1 MTKCSTA
8 ARFRSTCSIPA
19 PTSGSRN
26 RRRTSKAR
34 GNGERLRC
42 AIFNISYCSSALF
55 QGMATSAE
63 GSKPAVK
70 VFVATTVMLTFIS
83 FWRASAIVL
92 ADLASSAYY
101 AGGDA
106 EKVIGKSAPWFI
118 LGVML
123 FSYAVRALYI
133 ESSSMFVRG
142 GVYRVVKEAMGGTLA
157 KFSVSALLFD
167 YVLTGPIS
175 AVSAGQYLAGFIKD
189 MGDYFHR
196 PLHFSDD
203 HFAAGLAVLVVFYF
217 WWKNT
222 QGMHESSQKALQIM
236 IITTVM
242 VVILIIW
249 CTITVLRA
257 PIQLPPSPLQ
267 PGVIPLN
274 KESLGWL
281 NGTWFAHLTW
291 IILFV
296 GFGHSVL
303 AMSGEETLAQVNREI
318 EHPKLKNLEKT
329 GLVIFVY
336 SLLFTSLVSVFAVMM
351 IPDKVRPDY
360 FANLIG
366 GIAMYL
372 AGPIVLKL
380 LFHGFVVV
388 VGVLILAGA
397 QNTSIVGAN
406 GVLNRV
412 AEDGVLTD
420 WFQKPQPKYG
430 TSYRIINM
438 IVGMQLL
445 TIILSKG
452 NVYVLAGLYA
462 FGVIWSFAL
471 KSLAVLVLRYTEPEN
486 RQWKVPGNVHV
497 GGKEVPLG
505 LILISAVL
513 LITALV
519 NLFTKS
525 EATIAGVTFS
535 AVFFALFTYSEHRV
549 AKERH
554 GKPENLDQFRVYGN
568 QELGSG
574 ALGVRPGNI
583 LVAVRDPRNLYYLR
597 DVLRNTDTNRQD
609 VVVMTARLYHREHSF
624 SGSAV
629 VEASQVFDHY
639 EQELF
644 TAAVAVA
651 EKEGKP
657 VSLLV
662 VPATDVFEAII
673 VTAQR
678 LDASRIVCGF
688 SNKLTPDEQA
698 KSLGDA
704 WERLP
709 EPRPRLIL
717 EIHEPNGKIHE
728 YPLGPH
734 APRMRTQDLELMHK
748 VWLDITSDPKYCGAH
763 HYHIVAVALEE
774 LRRELNSDQR
784 SEILQKLL
792 DEMHRDE
799 APGRG

>member
-1 MTKCSTA
+1 
-8 ARFRSTCSIPA
+8 
-19 PTSGSRN
+19 
-26 RRRTSKAR
+26 
-34 GNGERLRC
+34 
-42 AIFNISYCSSALF
+42 
-55 QGMATSAE
+55 MATSA
-63 GSKPAVK
+63 GSKPAIK
-70 VFVATTVMLTFIS
+70 VFVATTVMLSFIS

-92 ADLASSAYY
+92 SDLASSAYY

-118 LGVML
+118 LAVML

-142 GVYRVVKEAMGGTLA
+142 GVYRVVKEAMGGGLA

-189 MGDYFHR
+189 MGVYLHR
-196 PLHFSDD
+196 PLQFSDD
-203 HFAAGLAVLVVFYF
+203 HFAAGVAVVVVAYF

-236 IITTVM
+236 AITTVM
-242 VVILIIW
+242 VVILLIW

-257 PIQLPPSPLQ
+257 PIQLPPNPLHA
-267 PGVIPLN
+267 GVVPLN
-274 KESLGWL
+274 KDSLGWL
-281 NGTWFAHLTW
+281 DTTWFRHLPLGILTTL
-291 IILFV
+291 ILFV

-336 SLLFTSLVSVFAVMM
+336 SLLFTSLVSFFAVMI

-366 GIAMYL
+366 GIAVYL
-372 AGPIVLKL
+372 AGPESLKL
-380 LFHGFVVV
+380 LFHGFVVL

-412 AEDGVLTD
+412 AEDGVLTS
-420 WFQKPQPKYG
+420 WFQKPHNRYG
-430 TSYRIINM
+430 TSFRIINL
-438 IVGMQLL
+438 IVGLQLL
-445 TIILSKG
+445 TIILSRG
-452 NVYVLAGLYA
+452 NVYMLAALYA
-462 FGVIWSFAL
+462 FGVIWSFAM
-471 KSLAVLVLRYTEPEN
+471 KSIAVLVLRFTEPGN
-486 RQWKVPGNVHV
+486 RAWKVPGNLHIGRTEIPV
-497 GGKEVPLG
+497 G

-513 LITALV
+513 LTTAVV
-519 NLFTKS
+519 NLFTKY
-525 EATIAGVTFS
+525 EATIAGVIFS
-535 AVFFALFTYSEHRV
+535 AVFFTIFTISEHHVTR
-549 AKERH
+549 ERH
-554 GKPENLDQFRVYGN
+554 GKPEQLDQFRVYGN

-574 ALGVRPGNI
+574 AMGVREGNI

-597 DVLRNTDTNRQD
+597 QVLATTNTTKQD
-609 VVVMTARLYHREHSF
+609 VVVMSARLYHREPSF
-624 SGSAV
+624 GGSSV
-629 VEASQVFDHY
+629 MEASQVFDHY

-657 VSLLV
+657 ISLLV
-662 VPATDVFEAII
+662 VPATDVFDAIM

-678 LDASRIVCGF
+678 LASSRVICGL
-688 SNKLTPDEQA
+688 SNKLTADEQA
-698 KSLGDA
+698 KLTGDA

-709 EPRPRLIL
+709 EPRPRLCL
-717 EIHEPNGKIHE
+717 EVCAPDGTVRE
-728 YPLGPH
+728 YVIGPH
-734 APRMRTQDLELMHK
+734 TPRMRPQDVELMHK
-748 VWLDITSDPKYCGAH
+748 LWLDITTDPKFAGAH
-763 HYHIVAVALEE
+763 HYHIVALALEE
-774 LRRELNSDQR
+774 LQRELSTEQR
-784 SEILQKLL
+784 TQLLQKLQE
-792 DEMHRDE
+792 EMHRSTDRS
-799 APGRG
+799 PPPD

>member
-1 MTKCSTA
+1 
-8 ARFRSTCSIPA
+8 
-19 PTSGSRN
+19 
-26 RRRTSKAR
+26 
-34 GNGERLRC
+34 
-42 AIFNISYCSSALF
+42 
-55 QGMATSAE
+55 MATSVE
-63 GSKPAVK
+63 GSKPAVR

-92 ADLASSAYY
+92 SDLASSAYY

-118 LGVML
+118 LAVML

-142 GVYRVVKEAMGGTLA
+142 GVYRVVKEAMGGGLA

-175 AVSAGQYLAGFIKD
+175 AVSAGQYLSGFIKD
-189 MGDYFHR
+189 IGIYLHR
-196 PLHFSDD
+196 PLNFSDD
-203 HFAAGLAVLVVFYF
+203 HFAAGLAVIVVIYF

-222 QGMHESSQKALQIM
+222 QGIHESSQKALQIM
-236 IITTVM
+236 AITTVM
-242 VVILIIW
+242 VVILILW

-257 PIQLPPSPLQ
+257 PVQLPPSPFSAAGAV
-267 PGVIPLN
+267 PIN

-281 NGTWFAHLTW
+281 NGTFFAHLTV

-329 GLVIFVY
+329 GLVIFAY
-336 SLLFTSLVSVFAVMM
+336 SLLFTSLVSFFAVMI
-351 IPDKVRPDY
+351 IPDSVRPNF

-372 AGPIVLKL
+372 VGPTSLKL
-380 LFHGFVVV
+380 LFHGFVVL

-412 AEDGVLTD
+412 AEDGVLTS
-420 WFQKPQPKYG
+420 WFQKPHNRYG
-430 TSYRIINM
+430 TSYRIINL

-445 TIILSKG
+445 VIVLSLG
-452 NVYVLAGLYA
+452 NVYVLAALYA
-462 FGVIWSFAL
+462 FGVIWSFAM
-471 KSLAVLVLRYTEPEN
+471 KSLAVLVLRFTEPGN
-486 RQWKVPGNVHV
+486 REWKVPGNLRI
-497 GGKEVPLG
+497 GKTELPVG

-513 LITALV
+513 FVTAIV
-519 NLFTKS
+519 NLFTKY
-525 EATIAGVTFS
+525 EATIAGLIFS
-535 AVFFALFTYSEHRV
+535 AGFFTIFTLSERHV
-549 AKERH
+549 TKERH
-554 GKPENLDQFRVYGN
+554 GKPEQLDQFRVYGN

-574 ALGVRPGNI
+574 AMGVRPGNV

-597 DVLRNTDTNRQD
+597 HVLSHTNTLKQD
-609 VVVMTARLYHREHSF
+609 VVVMSARLYHREHTF
-624 SGSAV
+624 SGSTVFDAT
-629 VEASQVFDHY
+629 QVFDHY

-657 VSLLV
+657 ISLLV

-678 LDASRIVCGF
+678 LDSIRVICGL
-688 SNKLTPDEQA
+688 SNKLTSDEQA
-698 KSLGDA
+698 KLTGDA

-709 EPRPRLIL
+709 EPRPRLNL
-717 EIHEPNGKIHE
+717 EVCAPDGAVRE
-728 YPLGPH
+728 YSLGPH
-734 APRMRTQDLELMHK
+734 TPRMRPQDVELMHK
-748 VWLDITSDPKYCGAH
+748 LWLDITADPKYSGAH
-763 HYHIVAVALEE
+763 HYHIVALALEE
-774 LRRELNSDQR
+774 LRRELTTEQR
-784 SEILQKLL
+784 AELLEKLL
-792 DEMHRDE
+792 EEMNR
-799 APGRG
+799 PNPQ

>member
-1 MTKCSTA
+1 
-8 ARFRSTCSIPA
+8 
-19 PTSGSRN
+19 
-26 RRRTSKAR
+26 
-34 GNGERLRC
+34 
-42 AIFNISYCSSALF
+42 
-55 QGMATSAE
+55 MATSPE
-63 GSKPAVK
+63 GIKPAVK

-92 ADLASSAYY
+92 SDLASSAYY

-118 LGVML
+118 LAVML

-189 MGDYFHR
+189 IGVYLLHR
-196 PLHFSDD
+196 ELQFSENY
-203 HFAAGLAVLVVFYF
+203 FAAGFAVIIVVYF

-222 QGMHESSQKALQIM
+222 QGIHESSQKALQIM
-236 IITTVM
+236 AITTVM

-249 CTITVLRA
+249 CAITVLRA
-257 PIQLPPSPLQ
+257 PIQLPPNPLHA
-267 PGVIPLN
+267 GVVPLN

-281 NGTWFAHLTW
+281 NGTWFGHITW

-329 GLVIFVY
+329 GLVIFIY
-336 SLLFTSLVSVFAVMM
+336 SLFFTSLVSFFAVMI
-351 IPDKVRPDY
+351 IPDSVRSNY

-372 AGPIVLKL
+372 VGPTSLKL
-380 LFHGFVVV
+380 LFHGFVVL

-412 AEDGVLTD
+412 AEDGVLTS
-420 WFQKPQPKYG
+420 WFQKPHHRYG
-430 TSYRIINM
+430 TSFRIINL
-438 IVGMQLL
+438 IVCMQLL
-445 TIILSKG
+445 TIFLSLG
-452 NVYVLAGLYA
+452 NVYVLAALYA
-462 FGVIWSFAL
+462 FGVIWSFAM
-471 KSLAVLVLRYTEPEN
+471 KSLAVLVLRFTEPGN
-486 RQWKVPGNVHV
+486 REWKVPGNLHIGKTEIPV
-497 GGKEVPLG
+497 GL
-505 LILISAVL
+505 LLISAVL
-513 LITALV
+513 LVTAVV
-519 NLFTKS
+519 NLFTKY
-525 EATIAGVTFS
+525 EATIAGVIFS
-535 AVFFALFTYSEHRV
+535 AVFFTIFTVSERHV

-554 GKPENLDQFRVYGN
+554 GKPEQLDQFRVYGN

-574 ALGVRPGNI
+574 AMGVRPGNV

-597 DVLRNTDTNRQD
+597 HVLGHTHTGKQD
-609 VVVMTARLYHREHSF
+609 VVVMSARLYHREHSF

-629 VEASQVFDHY
+629 LEASQVFDHY

-657 VSLLV
+657 ISLLV
-662 VPATDVFEAII
+662 VPATDVFEAIM

-678 LDASRIVCGF
+678 LDSSRVVCGL
-688 SNKLTPDEQA
+688 SNKLTADEQA
-698 KSLGDA
+698 KLTGDA

-709 EPRPRLIL
+709 EPRPRMAL
-717 EIHEPNGKIHE
+717 EVCGPDGSVRE
-728 YPLGPH
+728 YALGPH
-734 APRMRTQDLELMHK
+734 TPRMRPQDVELMHK
-748 VWLDITSDPKYCGAH
+748 LWLNITADPRFAGTH
-763 HYHIVAVALEE
+763 HYHIVALALEE
-774 LRRELNSDQR
+774 LQRELSTEQR
-784 SEILQKLL
+784 AELLQKLQ
-792 DEMHRDE
+792 DEMNH
-799 APGRG
+799 PNPQ

>member
-1 MTKCSTA
+1 MS
-8 ARFRSTCSIPA
+8 SSIQ
-19 PTSGSRN
+19 N
-26 RRRTSKAR
+26 VRRPVA
-34 GNGERLRC
+34 
-42 AIFNISYCSSALF
+42 
-55 QGMATSAE
+55 
-63 GSKPAVK
+63 K

-83 FWRASAIVL
+83 FWRAAAIVL
-92 ADLASSAYY
+92 SDLASSAYY

-118 LGVML
+118 LAVML

-175 AVSAGQYLAGFIKD
+175 AVSAGQYLAGFIED
-189 MGDYFHR
+189 MGSYLHH
-196 PLHFSDD
+196 PLTFSED
-203 HFAAGLAVLVVFYF
+203 HFAAAFAVLIVLYF
-217 WWKNT
+217 WWKNI
-222 QGMHESSQKALQIM
+222 QGIHESSQKALQIM
-236 IITTVM
+236 VITTVM
-242 VVILIIW
+242 VVILIVW
-249 CTITVLRA
+249 CTITALRV
-257 PIQLPPSPLQ
+257 PIQIPPNPLH
-267 PGVIPLN
+267 PGVMKLN

-281 NGTWFAHLTW
+281 FGTPFAHLTW
-291 IILFV
+291 IIMFV

-318 EHPKLKNLEKT
+318 QHPKLKNLEKT

-336 SLLFTSLVSVFAVMM
+336 SLLFTSLVSFFAVMI
-351 IPDKVRPDY
+351 IPDGIRHNY

-366 GIAMYL
+366 GITMYL
-372 AGPIVLKL
+372 VGPTSLKL
-380 LFHGFVVV
+380 IFHAFVVI

-412 AEDGVLTD
+412 AEDGVLTS
-420 WFQKPQPKYG
+420 WFQKPHSRYG
-430 TSYRIINM
+430 TSHRIINL
-438 IVGMQLL
+438 IAGMQLL
-445 TIILSKG
+445 TIIASLG
-452 NVYVLAGLYA
+452 NVYMLAALYA

-486 RQWKVPGNVHV
+486 REWKVPGNFHV
-497 GGKEVPLG
+497 GGREIPVG
-505 LILISAVL
+505 LLLISAVL
-513 LITALV
+513 LLTAMV

-535 AVFFALFTYSEHRV
+535 LVFFAIFTYSEHRV
-549 AKERH
+549 ARERH
-554 GKPENLDQFRVYGN
+554 GKPENLDQFRIYGN

-597 DVLRNTDTNRQD
+597 DILRSTDTLRQD

-629 VEASQVFDHY
+629 MDASQVFDHY

-662 VPATDVFEAII
+662 VPATDVFEAIM
-673 VTAQR
+673 VTATR
-678 LDASRIVCGF
+678 LDSSRIVCGL
-688 SNKLTPDEQA
+688 SNKLTTDEQA
-698 KSLGDA
+698 KSTGDA

-709 EPRPRLIL
+709 EPRPRLAL
-717 EIHEPNGKIHE
+717 EIHAPNGTVYE
-728 YPLGPH
+728 YSLGPH
-734 APRMRTQDLELMHK
+734 TPRLRTQDLELMHK
-748 VWLDITSDPKYCGAH
+748 VWLDVTSDPKLCGAH
-763 HYHIVAVALEE
+763 HYHIVALALQE
-774 LRRELNSDQR
+774 LQRELGS
-784 SEILQKLL
+784 SERAEVLAKLL
-792 DEMHRDE
+792 DEMHRDDH
-799 APGRG
+799 RSD

>member
-1 MTKCSTA
+1 
-8 ARFRSTCSIPA
+8 
-19 PTSGSRN
+19 
-26 RRRTSKAR
+26 
-34 GNGERLRC
+34 
-42 AIFNISYCSSALF
+42 
-55 QGMATSAE
+55 MATSVE
-63 GSKPAVK
+63 GSKPAIK

-92 ADLASSAYY
+92 SDLASSAYY

-123 FSYAVRALYI
+123 FSYCVRALYI

-142 GVYRVVKEAMGGTLA
+142 GVYRVVKEAMGGGLA

-189 MGDYFHR
+189 MGEYMHR

-203 HFAAGLAVLVVFYF
+203 HFAAGLAVIVVAYF

-236 IITTVM
+236 VITTVM

-257 PIQLPPSPLQ
+257 PIQLPPNPLHA
-267 PGVIPLN
+267 GVIPLN

-281 NGTWFAHLTW
+281 NGTWFGHITW

-329 GLVIFVY
+329 GLVIFIY
-336 SLLFTSLVSVFAVMM
+336 SLLFTSLVSFFAVMI

-366 GIAMYL
+366 GIAVYL
-372 AGPIVLKL
+372 AGPESLKL
-380 LFHGFVVV
+380 LFHGFVVL

-412 AEDGVLTD
+412 AEDGVLTS
-420 WFQKPQPKYG
+420 WFQKPHHRFG
-430 TSYRIINM
+430 TSYRIINL
-438 IVGMQLL
+438 IVGLQVL
-445 TIILSKG
+445 TIVLSRG
-452 NVYVLAGLYA
+452 NVYMLAALYA
-462 FGVIWSFAL
+462 FGVIWSFAM
-471 KSLAVLVLRYTEPEN
+471 KSIAVLVLRFTEPGN
-486 RQWKVPGNVHV
+486 RAWKVPGNLHV
-497 GGKEVPLG
+497 GKTEVPVG

-513 LITALV
+513 LITAVV
-519 NLFTKS
+519 NLFTKYQ
-525 EATIAGVTFS
+525 ATIAGVIFS
-535 AVFFALFTYSEHRV
+535 AVFFTIFTLSERHV
-549 AKERH
+549 TKERH
-554 GKPENLDQFRVYGN
+554 GKPEQLDQFRVYGN

-574 ALGVRPGNI
+574 AMGVRPGNI

-597 DVLRNTDTNRQD
+597 QVLAHTNTVKQD
-609 VVVMTARLYHREHSF
+609 VVVMSARLYHREHSF

-629 VEASQVFDHY
+629 MEASQVFDHY

-657 VSLLV
+657 ISLLV
-662 VPATDVFEAII
+662 VPATNVFEAIM

-678 LDASRIVCGF
+678 LDSSRVVCGL
-688 SNKLTPDEQA
+688 SNKLTADEQA
-698 KSLGDA
+698 KLTGDA
-704 WERLP
+704 WERMP
-709 EPRPRLIL
+709 EPRPRLCL
-717 EIHEPNGKIHE
+717 EVSAPDGTVRE
-728 YPLGPH
+728 YAIGPH
-734 APRMRTQDLELMHK
+734 TPSLRPQDVELMHK
-748 VWLDITSDPKYCGAH
+748 LWLNITTDPKFAGAH
-763 HYHIVAVALEE
+763 HYHIVALALEE
-774 LRRELNSDQR
+774 LQRELSTEQR
-784 SEILQKLL
+784 TQLLQKLL
-792 DEMHRDE
+792 EEMNRSGDVSG
-799 APGRG
+799 PPN

>member
-1 MTKCSTA
+1 LSSSLQNVRRPA
-8 ARFRSTCSIPA
+8 A
-19 PTSGSRN
+19 
-26 RRRTSKAR
+26 
-34 GNGERLRC
+34 
-42 AIFNISYCSSALF
+42 
-55 QGMATSAE
+55 
-63 GSKPAVK
+63 K

-83 FWRASAIVL
+83 FWRAAAIVL
-92 ADLASSAYY
+92 SDLASSAYY

-106 EKVIGKSAPWFI
+106 EKVIGRSAPWFI
-118 LGVML
+118 LAVML

-175 AVSAGQYLAGFIKD
+175 AVSAGQYLAGFIED
-189 MGDYFHR
+189 IGSY
-196 PLHFSDD
+196 LHHPMTFSED
-203 HFAAGLAVLVVFYF
+203 HFAAVFAVVIVLYF
-217 WWKNT
+217 WWKNV
-222 QGMHESSQKALQIM
+222 QGIHESSEKALQIM
-236 IITTVM
+236 AITTVM
-242 VVILIIW
+242 VVILIGW
-249 CTITVLRA
+249 CTITVFRV
-257 PIQLPPSPLQ
+257 PIQIPPNPFH
-267 PGVIPLN
+267 PGVMKLN

-281 NGTWFAHLTW
+281 YGTPLAHITW
-291 IILFV
+291 IIMFV

-336 SLLFTSLVSVFAVMM
+336 SLMFTSLVSFFAVM
-351 IPDKVRPDY
+351 IVPNSVRPNY

-366 GIAMYL
+366 GITMYL
-372 AGPIVLKL
+372 VGPMTLKL
-380 LFHGFVVV
+380 IFHAFVVI

-412 AEDGVLTD
+412 AEDGVLTG
-420 WFQKPQPKYG
+420 WFQKPHTKYG
-430 TSYRIINM
+430 TSYRIINL
-438 IVGMQLL
+438 IVAMQLL
-445 TIILSKG
+445 TILASLG
-452 NVYVLAGLYA
+452 NVYVLAALYA

-486 RQWKVPGNVHV
+486 REWKVPGNLHV
-497 GGKEVPLG
+497 AGREIPVG
-505 LILISAVL
+505 LLIISAIL
-513 LITALV
+513 LMTAIV

-535 AVFFALFTYSEHRV
+535 LAFFAIFTYSEHRV
-549 AKERH
+549 ARERH
-554 GKPENLDQFRVYGN
+554 GKPENLDQFRIYGN

-597 DVLRNTDTNRQD
+597 DVLRGTDTLRQD
-609 VVVMTARLYHREHSF
+609 VVVMTSRLYHREHSF

-629 VEASQVFDHY
+629 LDATQVFDHY

-662 VPATDVFEAII
+662 VPATDVFESIV

-678 LDASRIVCGF
+678 LDSSRIVCGR
-688 SNKLTPDEQA
+688 SNKLSTDEQA
-698 KSLGDA
+698 KLTGDA

-709 EPRPRLIL
+709 EPRPRLAL
-717 EIHEPNGKIHE
+717 EIHAPTGSVHE

-734 APRMRTQDLELMHK
+734 TPRLRPEDLELMHK
-748 VWLDITSDPKYCGAH
+748 VWLDITSDPKYAGAH
-763 HYHIVAVALEE
+763 HYHIVALALEE
-774 LRRELNSDQR
+774 LRRELNSPER
-784 SEILQKLL
+784 AALLAKLL
-792 DEMHRDE
+792 DEMHED
-799 APGRG
+799 PPPS

>member
-1 MTKCSTA
+1 
-8 ARFRSTCSIPA
+8 
-19 PTSGSRN
+19 
-26 RRRTSKAR
+26 
-34 GNGERLRC
+34 
-42 AIFNISYCSSALF
+42 
-55 QGMATSAE
+55 MATSPE
-63 GSKPAVK
+63 GTKPAVK

-92 ADLASSAYY
+92 SDLASSAYY

-118 LGVML
+118 LAVML

-189 MGDYFHR
+189 IGAYFFHR
-196 PLHFSDD
+196 TLSFSDD
-203 HFAAGLAVLVVFYF
+203 HFAAGLAVIIVCYF

-222 QGMHESSQKALQIM
+222 QGIHESSQKALQIM
-236 IITTVM
+236 AITTVM

-257 PIQLPPSPLQ
+257 PVQLPPNPLHA
-267 PGVIPLN
+267 GVIPLN

-281 NGTWFAHLTW
+281 NGTWFSHWIW
-291 IILFV
+291 IIAFV

-336 SLLFTSLVSVFAVMM
+336 SLLFTSLVSFFAVMI
-351 IPDKVRPDY
+351 IPDSVRPDF

-372 AGPIVLKL
+372 VGPTSLKL
-380 LFHGFVVV
+380 LFHGFVVL

-412 AEDGVLTD
+412 AEDGVLTS
-420 WFQKPQPKYG
+420 WFQKPHHRYG
-430 TSYRIINM
+430 TSYRIINL
-438 IVGMQLL
+438 IVCLQLL
-445 TIILSKG
+445 TIVLSRG
-452 NVYVLAGLYA
+452 DVYQLAALYA
-462 FGVIWSFAL
+462 FGVIWSFTM
-471 KSLAVLVLRYTEPEN
+471 KSLAVLVLRFTEPGN
-486 RQWKVPGNVHV
+486 RAWKVPGNLHI
-497 GGKEVPLG
+497 GKTEVPFG
-505 LILISAVL
+505 LMAISAVL
-513 LITALV
+513 LMTALV
-519 NLFTKS
+519 NLFTKY
-525 EATIAGVTFS
+525 EATIAGLIFS
-535 AVFFALFTYSEHRV
+535 AVFFAIFTISEHHV

-554 GKPENLDQFRVYGN
+554 GKPEQLDQFRVYGN

-574 ALGVRPGNI
+574 AMGVRPGNI

-597 DVLRNTDTNRQD
+597 HVLGHTHTGKQD
-609 VVVMTARLYHREHSF
+609 VVVMSARLYHREHSF

-629 VEASQVFDHY
+629 LEASQVFDHY

-657 VSLLV
+657 ISLLV
-662 VPATDVFEAII
+662 VPATDVFEAIM

-678 LDASRIVCGF
+678 LDSSRVICGL
-688 SNKLTPDEQA
+688 SNKLTADEQA
-698 KSLGDA
+698 KLTGDA

-709 EPRPRLIL
+709 EPRPRLIM
-717 EIHEPNGKIHE
+717 EVCAPDGTVREFA
-728 YPLGPH
+728 LGPH
-734 APRMRTQDLELMHK
+734 TPRMRPQDVELMHRL
-748 VWLDITSDPKYCGAH
+748 WLNITADPKYAGAH
-763 HYHIVAVALEE
+763 HYHIVALALEE
-774 LRRELNSDQR
+774 LQRELTTEQR
-784 SEILQKLL
+784 AQLLQKLQEEINRSNPEL
-792 DEMHRDE
+792 K
-799 APGRG
+799 

>member
-1 MTKCSTA
+1 
-8 ARFRSTCSIPA
+8 
-19 PTSGSRN
+19 
-26 RRRTSKAR
+26 
-34 GNGERLRC
+34 
-42 AIFNISYCSSALF
+42 
-55 QGMATSAE
+55 MATSVE
-63 GSKPAVK
+63 GSKPAIK

-92 ADLASSAYY
+92 SDLASSAYY

-189 MGDYFHR
+189 MGVYMHR

-203 HFAAGLAVLVVFYF
+203 HFAAGLAVVVVAYF

-236 IITTVM
+236 VITTVM
-242 VVILIIW
+242 VVILLIW

-257 PIQLPPSPLQ
+257 PVVQLPPNPLH

-281 NGTWFAHLTW
+281 NGTWFSHITW

-336 SLLFTSLVSVFAVMM
+336 SLLFTSLVSFFAVMI

-372 AGPIVLKL
+372 AGPESLRL
-380 LFHGFVVV
+380 LFHAFVVL

-412 AEDGVLTD
+412 AEDGVLTS
-420 WFQKPQPKYG
+420 WFQKPHHRFG
-430 TSYRIINM
+430 TSYRIINL
-438 IVGMQLL
+438 IVGLQLL
-445 TIILSKG
+445 TIVLSLG
-452 NVYVLAGLYA
+452 NVYVLAALYA
-462 FGVIWSFAL
+462 FGVIWSFAM
-471 KSLAVLVLRYTEPEN
+471 KSIAVLVLRFTEPGN
-486 RQWKVPGNVHV
+486 RAWKVPGNLHI
-497 GGKEVPLG
+497 GKTEIPVG

-513 LITALV
+513 LTTAVV
-519 NLFTKS
+519 NLFTKYQ
-525 EATIAGVTFS
+525 ATIAGVIFS
-535 AVFFALFTYSEHRV
+535 AVFFTIFTLSERHV

-554 GKPENLDQFRVYGN
+554 GKPEQLDQFRVYGN

-574 ALGVRPGNI
+574 AMGVRPGNT

-597 DVLRNTDTNRQD
+597 QVLSRTDTSKQD
-609 VVVMTARLYHREHSF
+609 VVVMSARLYHREHSF

-629 VEASQVFDHY
+629 MEASQVFDHY

-657 VSLLV
+657 ISLLV
-662 VPATDVFEAII
+662 VPATDVFEAIM

-678 LDASRIVCGF
+678 LASCRIVCGL
-688 SNKLTPDEQA
+688 SNKLTADEQA
-698 KSLGDA
+698 KLLGDA
-704 WERLP
+704 WESLP
-709 EPRPRLIL
+709 EPRPRLTL
-717 EIHEPNGKIHE
+717 EVCAPDGTSRE
-728 YPLGPH
+728 YDIGPH
-734 APRMRTQDLELMHK
+734 NPRLRPQDVELMHK
-748 VWLDITSDPKYCGAH
+748 LWLDITTDPNYAGAH
-763 HYHIVAVALEE
+763 HYHIVALALEE
-774 LRRELNSDQR
+774 LQRELGTEQR
-784 SEILQKLL
+784 AQLLQKLQ
-792 DEMHRDE
+792 DEMHR
-799 APGRG
+799 PKSN

>member
-1 MTKCSTA
+1 
-8 ARFRSTCSIPA
+8 
-19 PTSGSRN
+19 
-26 RRRTSKAR
+26 
-34 GNGERLRC
+34 
-42 AIFNISYCSSALF
+42 
-55 QGMATSAE
+55 MATSPE

-83 FWRASAIVL
+83 FWRAAAIVL
-92 ADLASSAYY
+92 SDLASSAYY

-118 LGVML
+118 LAVML

-189 MGDYFHR
+189 LGRQYLHR
-196 PLHFSDD
+196 ELVFSDNY
-203 HFAAGLAVLVVFYF
+203 FAAGLALIVVVYF

-222 QGMHESSQKALQIM
+222 QGIHESSQKALQIM
-236 IITTVM
+236 AITTVM

-249 CTITVLRA
+249 CAITVLRA
-257 PIQLPPSPLQ
+257 PVQLPPNPLH
-267 PGVIPLN
+267 PGVVPLN

-281 NGTWFAHLTW
+281 NGTWFSHWIW
-291 IILFV
+291 IIAFV

-336 SLLFTSLVSVFAVMM
+336 SLLFTSLVSFFAVMI
-351 IPDKVRPDY
+351 IPDNVRPDY
-360 FANLIG
+360 YANLIG
-366 GIAMYL
+366 GIAVYL
-372 AGPIVLKL
+372 VGPTTLKI
-380 LFHGFVVV
+380 LFHGFVVL

-412 AEDGVLTD
+412 AEDGVLTS
-420 WFQKPQPKYG
+420 WFQRPHNRYG
-430 TSYRIINM
+430 TSYRIINL
-438 IVGMQLL
+438 IVCMQLL
-445 TIILSKG
+445 TIVLSRG
-452 NVYVLAGLYA
+452 DVYQLAALYA
-462 FGVIWSFAL
+462 FGVIWSFTM
-471 KSLAVLVLRYTEPEN
+471 KSLAVLVLRFTEPGN
-486 RQWKVPGNVHV
+486 REWKVPGNLHF
-497 GGKEVPLG
+497 GKAEVPIG
-505 LILISAVL
+505 LMAISAVL
-513 LITALV
+513 FMTAIV
-519 NLFTKS
+519 NLFTKY
-525 EATIAGVTFS
+525 EATIAGIVFS
-535 AVFFALFTYSEHRV
+535 VFFFTIFTISEHHV

-554 GKPENLDQFRVYGN
+554 GKREQLDQFRVYGN

-574 ALGVRPGNI
+574 AMGVRPGNV

-597 DVLRNTDTNRQD
+597 HVLGHTHTGKQD
-609 VVVMTARLYHREHSF
+609 VVVMSARLYHREHSF

-629 VEASQVFDHY
+629 LEASQVFDHY

-657 VSLLV
+657 ISLLV
-662 VPATDVFEAII
+662 VPATDVFEAIM

-678 LDASRIVCGF
+678 LDSSRVICGL
-688 SNKLTPDEQA
+688 SNKLTADEQA
-698 KSLGDA
+698 KLTGDA

-717 EIHEPNGKIHE
+717 EVCAPDGTIREFAI
-728 YPLGPH
+728 GPH
-734 APRMRTQDLELMHK
+734 SPRMRPQDVELMHRL
-748 VWLDITSDPKYCGAH
+748 WLNITADPKFAGTH
-763 HYHIVAVALEE
+763 HYHIVALALEE
-774 LRRELNSDQR
+774 LQRELTTEQR
-784 SEILQKLL
+784 DELLQKLH
-792 DEMHRDE
+792 DEMNRSS
-799 APGRG
+799 PQ

>member
-1 MTKCSTA
+1 
-8 ARFRSTCSIPA
+8 
-19 PTSGSRN
+19 
-26 RRRTSKAR
+26 
-34 GNGERLRC
+34 
-42 AIFNISYCSSALF
+42 
-55 QGMATSAE
+55 MATAPE
-63 GSKPAVK
+63 GTKPVVK

-92 ADLASSAYY
+92 SDLASSAYY

-118 LGVML
+118 LAVML

-189 MGDYFHR
+189 IGVVLHR
-196 PLHFSDD
+196 PLNFSDD
-203 HFAAGLAVLVVFYF
+203 HFAAAFAIIIVVYF

-222 QGMHESSQKALQIM
+222 QGIHESSQKALQIM
-236 IITTVM
+236 AITTVM

-257 PIQLPPSPLQ
+257 PVQLPPNPLHA
-267 PGVIPLN
+267 GVIPLN

-281 NGTWFAHLTW
+281 NGSWFSHITW

-329 GLVIFVY
+329 GLVIFIY
-336 SLLFTSLVSVFAVMM
+336 SLLFTSLVSFFAVMI
-351 IPDKVRPDY
+351 IPDSVRPDY

-372 AGPIVLKL
+372 VGPTSLKL
-380 LFHGFVVV
+380 LFHGFVVL

-412 AEDGVLTD
+412 AEDGVLTS
-420 WFQKPQPKYG
+420 WFQKPHHRYG
-430 TSYRIINM
+430 TSYRIINL
-438 IVGMQLL
+438 IVSLQLL
-445 TIILSKG
+445 TIILSRG
-452 NVYVLAGLYA
+452 DVYQLAALYA
-462 FGVIWSFAL
+462 FGVIWSFTM
-471 KSLAVLVLRYTEPEN
+471 KSLAVLVLRFTEPGN
-486 RQWKVPGNVHV
+486 REWKVPGNLHI
-497 GGKEVPLG
+497 GKMEVPIG
-505 LILISAVL
+505 LMIISVVL
-513 LITALV
+513 FTTAIV
-519 NLFTKS
+519 NLFTKYQ
-525 EATIAGVTFS
+525 ATIAGIIFS
-535 AVFFALFTYSEHRV
+535 VVFFTIFTISEHHV

-554 GKPENLDQFRVYGN
+554 GKPEQLDQFRVYGN

-574 ALGVRPGNI
+574 AMGVRAGNI

-597 DVLRNTDTNRQD
+597 HVLGHTHTGKQD
-609 VVVMTARLYHREHSF
+609 VVVMSARLYHREHSF
-624 SGSAV
+624 SGSSV
-629 VEASQVFDHY
+629 FEASQVFDHY

-657 VSLLV
+657 ISLLV
-662 VPATDVFEAII
+662 VPATDVFEAIM

-678 LDASRIVCGF
+678 LDSSRVICGL
-688 SNKLTPDEQA
+688 SNKLTADEQA
-698 KSLGDA
+698 KLTGDA

-709 EPRPRLIL
+709 EPRPRLTL
-717 EIHEPNGKIHE
+717 EVCAPDGAIREFA
-728 YPLGPH
+728 LGPH
-734 APRMRTQDLELMHK
+734 TPRMRPQDVELMHK
-748 VWLDITSDPKYCGAH
+748 LWLNITTDPKFAGAH
-763 HYHIVAVALEE
+763 HYHIVALALEE
-774 LRRELNSDQR
+774 LQRELSTEQR
-784 SEILQKLL
+784 AQLLQKLQ
-792 DEMHRDE
+792 DEMKGPARDE
-799 APGRG
+799 LDT

>member
-1 MTKCSTA
+1 
-8 ARFRSTCSIPA
+8 
-19 PTSGSRN
+19 
-26 RRRTSKAR
+26 
-34 GNGERLRC
+34 
-42 AIFNISYCSSALF
+42 
-55 QGMATSAE
+55 MATSLE

-92 ADLASSAYY
+92 SDLASSAYY

-118 LGVML
+118 LAVML

-142 GVYRVVKEAMGGTLA
+142 GVYRVVKEAMGGGLA

-189 MGDYFHR
+189 IGIYLHR

-203 HFAAGLAVLVVFYF
+203 HFAAVLAAVVAIYF

-222 QGMHESSQKALQIM
+222 QGIHESSERALQIM
-236 IITTVM
+236 AITTVM
-242 VVILIIW
+242 VVILIVW
-249 CTITVLRA
+249 CTVTVLRT
-257 PIQLPPSPLQ
+257 PVQLPPSPFS
-267 PGVIPLN
+267 PAGAIPLN
-274 KESLGWL
+274 KDSLGWL
-281 NGTWFAHLTW
+281 NGTFFAHLTW

-329 GLVIFVY
+329 GLVIFLY
-336 SLLFTSLVSVFAVMM
+336 SLLFTSLVSFFAVMI
-351 IPDKVRPDY
+351 IPDKVRPSF

-372 AGPIVLKL
+372 VGPISLRL
-380 LFHGFVVV
+380 LFHGFVVL

-412 AEDGVLTD
+412 AEDGVLTS
-420 WFQKPQPKYG
+420 WFQKPHHRFG
-430 TSYRIINM
+430 TSYRIINL

-445 TIILSKG
+445 TILLSLG
-452 NVYVLAGLYA
+452 NVYVLAALYA
-462 FGVIWSFAL
+462 FGVIWSFAM
-471 KSLAVLVLRYTEPEN
+471 KSLAVLVLRFTEPGN
-486 RQWKVPGNVHV
+486 REWKVPGNLHI
-497 GGKEVPLG
+497 GKTEVPIG
-505 LILISAVL
+505 LTAISVVL
-513 LITALV
+513 FTTAIV
-519 NLFTKS
+519 NLFTKY
-525 EATIAGVTFS
+525 EATIAGMIFS
-535 AVFFALFTYSEHRV
+535 AAFFTIFTLSEHHV
-549 AKERH
+549 TKERH
-554 GKPENLDQFRVYGN
+554 GKPEQLDQFRVYGN
-568 QELGSG
+568 QDLGSG
-574 ALGVRPGNI
+574 AMGVRPGNI

-597 DVLRNTDTNRQD
+597 HVLSHTSTLKQD
-609 VVVMTARLYHREHSF
+609 VVVMSARLYHREHTF
-624 SGSAV
+624 SGSTVFDA
-629 VEASQVFDHY
+629 AQVFDHY

-657 VSLLV
+657 IFLLV
-662 VPATDVFEAII
+662 VPATDVFEAIM

-678 LDASRIVCGF
+678 LDSSRVVCGL
-688 SNKLTPDEQA
+688 SNKLTSDEQA
-698 KSLGDA
+698 KLTGDA

-709 EPRPRLIL
+709 EPRPRLTM
-717 EIHEPNGKIHE
+717 EVFAPDGSTRE
-728 YPLGPH
+728 YSLGPH
-734 APRMRTQDLELMHK
+734 TPRMRPQDVELMHK
-748 VWLDITSDPKYCGAH
+748 LWLDITADPKFAGAH
-763 HYHIVAVALEE
+763 HYHIVALALEE
-774 LRRELNSDQR
+774 LKHELTTEQR
-784 SEILQKLL
+784 AQLLEKLQQ
-792 DEMHRDE
+792 EMNR
-799 APGRG
+799 PNPQ

>member
-1 MTKCSTA
+1 MAIAPEGTK
-8 ARFRSTCSIPA
+8 PV
-19 PTSGSRN
+19 
-26 RRRTSKAR
+26 
-34 GNGERLRC
+34 
-42 AIFNISYCSSALF
+42 
-55 QGMATSAE
+55 
-63 GSKPAVK
+63 VK

-92 ADLASSAYY
+92 SDLASSAYY

-118 LGVML
+118 LAVML

-189 MGDYFHR
+189 LGVVFHR
-196 PLHFSDD
+196 PLNFSDNY
-203 HFAAGLAVLVVFYF
+203 FAAGFALIVVSYF

-222 QGMHESSQKALQIM
+222 QGIHESSQKALQIM
-236 IITTVM
+236 AITTVM

-257 PIQLPPSPLQ
+257 PVQLPPNPLHA
-267 PGVIPLN
+267 GVVPLN
-274 KESLGWL
+274 KDSLGWL
-281 NGTWFAHLTW
+281 DGTWVTHLPFKAL
-291 IILFV
+291 ISIVAFV

-303 AMSGEETLAQVNREI
+303 AMSGEESLAQVNREI

-336 SLLFTSLVSVFAVMM
+336 SLLFTSLVSFFAVMI
-351 IPDKVRPDY
+351 IPDNVRPDY

-366 GIAMYL
+366 GIAVYL
-372 AGPIVLKL
+372 AGPATLKL
-380 LFHGFVVV
+380 LFHGFVVL

-412 AEDGVLTD
+412 AEDGVLTS
-420 WFQKPQPKYG
+420 WFQKPHHRYG
-430 TSYRIINM
+430 TSYRIINL

-445 TIILSKG
+445 TIVLSRG
-452 NVYVLAGLYA
+452 DVYQLAALYA
-462 FGVIWSFAL
+462 FGVIWSFTM
-471 KSLAVLVLRYTEPEN
+471 KSLAVLVLRFTEPGN
-486 RQWKVPGNVHV
+486 RAWKVPGNLHI
-497 GGKEVPLG
+497 GKTEVPVG
-505 LILISAVL
+505 LMIISAVL
-513 LITALV
+513 LMTALV
-519 NLFTKS
+519 NLFTKYQ
-525 EATIAGVTFS
+525 ATIAGIVFS
-535 AVFFALFTYSEHRV
+535 VVFFAIFTFSEHHV

-554 GKPENLDQFRVYGN
+554 GKPEQLDQFRVYGN

-574 ALGVRPGNI
+574 AMGVRPGNI

-597 DVLRNTDTNRQD
+597 HILGHTNTIKQD
-609 VVVMTARLYHREHSF
+609 VVVMSARLYHREHSF
-624 SGSAV
+624 GGSAV
-629 VEASQVFDHY
+629 FEASAVFDHY

-644 TAAVAVA
+644 TATVAVA

-657 VSLLV
+657 ISLLV
-662 VPATDVFEAII
+662 VPATDVFEAIM

-678 LDASRIVCGF
+678 LDSSRVICGL
-688 SNKLTPDEQA
+688 SNKLSADEQA
-698 KSLGDA
+698 KLTGDA

-709 EPRPRLIL
+709 EPRPRLTL
-717 EIHEPNGKIHE
+717 EVCAPDGAIREFA
-728 YPLGPH
+728 LGPH
-734 APRMRTQDLELMHK
+734 TPRMRPQDVELMHK
-748 VWLDITSDPKYCGAH
+748 LWLNITTDPKFAGAH
-763 HYHIVAVALEE
+763 HYHIVALALEE
-774 LRRELNSDQR
+774 LQRELGTEQR
-784 SEILQKLL
+784 AQLLQKLL
-792 DEMHRDE
+792 DEMKGPPRVDLDS
-799 APGRG
+799 

>member
-1 MTKCSTA
+1 
-8 ARFRSTCSIPA
+8 
-19 PTSGSRN
+19 
-26 RRRTSKAR
+26 
-34 GNGERLRC
+34 
-42 AIFNISYCSSALF
+42 
-55 QGMATSAE
+55 MATSLE
-63 GSKPAVK
+63 GSKPAIK

-92 ADLASSAYY
+92 SDLASSAYY

-189 MGDYFHR
+189 MGLYLHR

-203 HFAAGLAVLVVFYF
+203 HFAAGLGVIVVAYF

-236 IITTVM
+236 VITTVM
-242 VVILIIW
+242 VVILLVW

-257 PIQLPPSPLQ
+257 PIQLPPNPLHA
-267 PGVIPLN
+267 GVIPLN

-281 NGTWFAHLTW
+281 NGTWFGHITW

-329 GLVIFVY
+329 GLVIFIY
-336 SLLFTSLVSVFAVMM
+336 SLLFTSLVSFFAVMI

-372 AGPIVLKL
+372 AGPQSLKL
-380 LFHGFVVV
+380 LFHAFVVL

-412 AEDGVLTD
+412 AEDGVLTS
-420 WFQKPQPKYG
+420 WFQKPHHRFG
-430 TSYRIINM
+430 TSCRIINL
-438 IVGMQLL
+438 IVGLQLL
-445 TIILSKG
+445 TIVLSLG
-452 NVYVLAGLYA
+452 NVYVLAALYA
-462 FGVIWSFAL
+462 FGVIWSFAM
-471 KSLAVLVLRYTEPEN
+471 KSIAVLVLRFTEPGN
-486 RQWKVPGNVHV
+486 RAWKVPGNLHI
-497 GGKEVPLG
+497 GKTEVPVG

-513 LITALV
+513 LITAVV
-519 NLFTKS
+519 NLFTKY
-525 EATIAGVTFS
+525 EATIAGVIFS
-535 AVFFALFTYSEHRV
+535 GVFFTIFTLSERHV
-549 AKERH
+549 ARERH
-554 GKPENLDQFRVYGN
+554 GKPEQLDQFRVYGN

-574 ALGVRPGNI
+574 AMGVRPGNI

-597 DVLRNTDTNRQD
+597 QVLAHTNVGKQD
-609 VVVMTARLYHREHSF
+609 VVVMSARLYHREPSF
-624 SGSAV
+624 GGGSV
-629 VEASQVFDHY
+629 MEASQVFDHY

-657 VSLLV
+657 ISLLV
-662 VPATDVFEAII
+662 VPATDVFEAIM

-678 LDASRIVCGF
+678 LDSTRVICGL
-688 SNKLTPDEQA
+688 SNKLSADEQA
-698 KSLGDA
+698 KLTGDA
-704 WERLP
+704 WERMP
-709 EPRPRLIL
+709 EPRPRLTL
-717 EIHEPNGKIHE
+717 EVCAPDGTVRE
-728 YPLGPH
+728 YAIGPH
-734 APRMRTQDLELMHK
+734 NPRLRPQDVELMHK
-748 VWLDITSDPKYCGAH
+748 LWLDITTDPKYAGAH
-763 HYHIVAVALEE
+763 HYHIVALALEE
-774 LRRELNSDQR
+774 LRREMSTEQR
-784 SEILQKLL
+784 AELLQKLQE
-792 DEMHRDE
+792 EMRRSE
-799 APGRG
+799 PN

>member
-1 MTKCSTA
+1 
-8 ARFRSTCSIPA
+8 
-19 PTSGSRN
+19 
-26 RRRTSKAR
+26 
-34 GNGERLRC
+34 
-42 AIFNISYCSSALF
+42 
-55 QGMATSAE
+55 MATSSE
-63 GSKPAVK
+63 GTKPAVK

-92 ADLASSAYY
+92 SDLASSAYY

-118 LGVML
+118 LAVML

-189 MGDYFHR
+189 IGVYLHR
-196 PLHFSDD
+196 PLNFSDD
-203 HFAAGLAVLVVFYF
+203 HFAAGLAIIVVIYF

-222 QGMHESSQKALQIM
+222 QGIHESSQKALQIM

-267 PGVIPLN
+267 PGVIPIN
-274 KESLGWL
+274 KDSLGWL
-281 NGTWFAHLTW
+281 NGTFFAHLTW
-291 IILFV
+291 ILLFV

-329 GLVIFVY
+329 GLVIFLY
-336 SLLFTSLVSVFAVMM
+336 SLLFTSLVSFFAVMI
-351 IPDKVRPDY
+351 IPDSVRPNF

-372 AGPIVLKL
+372 VGPTSLKL
-380 LFHGFVVV
+380 LFHGFVVL

-412 AEDGVLTD
+412 AEDGVLTS
-420 WFQKPQPKYG
+420 WFQKPHNRYG
-430 TSYRIINM
+430 TSYRIINL

-445 TIILSKG
+445 TIFLSLG
-452 NVYVLAGLYA
+452 NVYVLAALYA
-462 FGVIWSFAL
+462 FGVIWSFAM
-471 KSLAVLVLRYTEPEN
+471 KSMAVLVLRFTEPGN
-486 RQWKVPGNVHV
+486 REWKVPGNLHI
-497 GGKEVPLG
+497 GKTEIPVG
-505 LILISAVL
+505 LIAISGVL
-513 LITALV
+513 FITAVV
-519 NLFTKS
+519 NLFTKY
-525 EATIAGVTFS
+525 EATIAGLIFS
-535 AVFFALFTYSEHRV
+535 AAFFTIFTVSERHV
-549 AKERH
+549 ARERH
-554 GKPENLDQFRVYGN
+554 GKPEQLDQFRVYGN

-574 ALGVRPGNI
+574 AMGVRPGNV

-597 DVLRNTDTNRQD
+597 HILSHTNTNKQD
-609 VVVMTARLYHREHSF
+609 VVVMSARLYHREHSF

-629 VEASQVFDHY
+629 FEASQVFDHY

-657 VSLLV
+657 ISLLV
-662 VPATDVFEAII
+662 VPATDVFEAIM

-678 LDASRIVCGF
+678 LDSSRVVCGL
-688 SNKLTPDEQA
+688 SNKLTSDEQA
-698 KSLGDA
+698 KLTGDA
-704 WERLP
+704 WERLA
-709 EPRPRLIL
+709 EPRPRLTL
-717 EIHEPNGKIHE
+717 EVCAPDGTVRE
-728 YPLGPH
+728 YALGPH
-734 APRMRTQDLELMHK
+734 TPRMRPQDVELMHK
-748 VWLDITSDPKYCGAH
+748 LWLDITTDPKFAGAH
-763 HYHIVAVALEE
+763 HYHIVALALEE
-774 LRRELNSDQR
+774 LKRELSTEQR
-784 SEILQKLL
+784 AQLLEKLH
-792 DEMHRDE
+792 DEMNH
-799 APGRG
+799 PGQQ